1 MAFSAAAVILAGC
14 NNGASQSGFNPPSQN
29 LAQLSSAARASDG
42 LTHYYLVTLPTLGGS
57 AGFAYGVNDRG
68 WIVGDAN
75 LPGNKVG
82 HATIWINGH
91 ITDLGTLGG
100 PSSAINWSVKGDRGE
115 VAGVSLIKQ
124 LDPLREK
131 FCPDLHTNHICLGFR
146 WKDNVMTALPTL
158 GGNNAEPTGV
168 NNSGDVVGVAENAT
182 HDPSCVPPQVLDYY
196 GTVWK
201 ANGTILALPP
211 IPGDTISAAVAINN
225 SGQIVGTSG
234 SCASPF
240 ATSSNEVHA
249 VLWQT
254 ETGPAK
260 DLGSLG
266 GDQFNAAVQ
275 INDRGKSSGSRP
287 CRIMQHFTPSF
298 GRAA

>member
-1 MAFSAAAVILAGC
+1 MHISIGRRFALGASVAGAILAGC
-14 NNGASQSGFNPPSQN
+14 NNGGSPSGFSPPSGGG
-29 LAQLSSAARASDG
+29 AQLASPTRSSDRV
-42 LTHYYLVTLPTLGGS
+42 THYYLIALPTLGGS
-57 AGFAYGVNDRG
+57 AGFAYGVNNRG

-75 LPGNKVG
+75 LPDNKIA
-82 HATIWINGH
+82 HATIWINGRV
-91 ITDLGTLGG
+91 TDLGTLGG

-115 VAGVSLIKQ
+115 VAGVSQVKQ

-131 FCPDLHTNHICLGFR
+131 FCPDLHTNHICIGFR

-182 HDPSCVPPQVLDYY
+182 HDPSCIPPQVLDYY

-201 ANGTILALPP
+201 RNGTTLALPP
-211 IPGDTISAAVAINN
+211 IPGDSISAAVGINN

-240 ATSSNEVHA
+240 ATSSNEAHA

-254 ETGPAK
+254 ETGLSHRPRQSWRQSVQCRSA
-260 DLGSLG
+260 
-266 GDQFNAAVQ
+266 DQ
-275 INDRGKSSGSRP
+275 RP
-287 CRIMQHFTPSF
+287 RTNRRRLDPV
-298 GRAA
+298 G